1 MLLKVVDVAVVA
13 IAVVAVVTVAVVTVV
28 VVTVAVVAVAVVTVV
43 VAVGPSHHSPQ
54 LFNPAAGEI
63 SFPGLSAKQQKM
75 TKQKI
80 KKMKMLMTEC
90 FFRSAAATFEAQK
103 SFLSPFFQTTHDSC
117 CIFSDAVK
125 MQSAFI
131 SG

>member
-1 MLLKVVDVAVVA
+1 MLLKVVDVAIVV
-13 IAVVAVVTVAVVTVV
+13 VVSVATVAV
-28 VVTVAVVAVAVVTVV
+28 AAVV

-80 KKMKMLMTEC
+80 K
-90 FFRSAAATFEAQK
+90 
-103 SFLSPFFQTTHDSC
+103 
-117 CIFSDAVK
+117 
-125 MQSAFI
+125 
-131 SG
+131 